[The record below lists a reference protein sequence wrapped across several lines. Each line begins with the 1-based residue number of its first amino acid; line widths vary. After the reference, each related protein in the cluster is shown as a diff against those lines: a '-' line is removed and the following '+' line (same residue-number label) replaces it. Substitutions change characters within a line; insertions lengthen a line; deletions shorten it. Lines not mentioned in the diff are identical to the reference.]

1 MEFRSELIFSNYLLF
16 INKYLLM
23 FVKNLKNMNQ
33 PLNTWKEKWAQQP
46 TLMLITVIIWSIFI
60 GLCIQA
66 GTLLFTFAYSFSKPT
81 VAQDLYEG
89 LNLYPLYLQ
98 DVWFYG
104 GIVTLILC
112 VAILKAQ
119 LFYTMIRIFLKIDL
133 IHPFSK
139 EIAKLIST
147 LSYIAFEI
155 GIFLAMA
162 SGCADWLIKR
172 SFELEGLQS
181 YLSGAFEY
189 FLLSALIFAIA
200 QVFKRGVEIQTE
212 NELTV

>member
-1 MEFRSELIFSNYLLF
+1 
-16 INKYLLM
+16 M

-33 PLNTWKEKWAQQP
+33 PLNTWKEKWTQQP

-66 GTLLFTFAYSFSKPT
+66 GTLLFTFVYSFFKPT

-89 LNLYPLYLQ
+89 LNLYPLFQQ

-104 GIVTLILC
+104 GIVTLILSI
-112 VAILKAQ
+112 AILKAQ

-139 EIAKLIST
+139 EIAKLISR
-147 LSYIAFEI
+147 LSYIAFKI
-155 GIFLAMA
+155 GIFIFFTNA
-162 SGCADWLIKR
+162 SVGWLIKR
-172 SFELEGLQS
+172 GYDVASVES
-181 YLSGAFEY
+181 YLSGTFEY

-200 QVFKRGVEIQTE
+200 QVFKRGVEIQAE

>member
-1 MEFRSELIFSNYLLF
+1 MKQISS
-16 INKYLLM
+16 
-23 FVKNLKNMNQ
+23 
-33 PLNTWKEKWAQQP
+33 TWKEKWTQQP

-66 GTLLFTFAYSFSKPT
+66 GALIFTFVYSFFKPT
-81 VAQDLYEG
+81 VSQDLYEG
-89 LNLYPLYLQ
+89 LNLYPLLQ
-98 DVWFYG
+98 KDVWFYG
-104 GIVTLILC
+104 GIGTLILSI
-112 VAILKAQ
+112 AILKAQ

-133 IHPFSK
+133 IHPFNK
-139 EIAKLIST
+139 EIAKLIRT
-147 LSYIAFEI
+147 LSYTAFEI
-155 GIFLAMA
+155 GVFLLITR
-162 SGCADWLIKR
+162 GCADWLIKR

-200 QVFKRGVEIQTE
+200 QVFKRGVEIQAE

>member
-1 MEFRSELIFSNYLLF
+1 
-16 INKYLLM
+16 M

-89 LNLYPLYLQ
+89 LNLYPLYLK

-200 QVFKRGVEIQTE
+200 QVFKRGVEIQAE

>member
-1 MEFRSELIFSNYLLF
+1 MEFRRELIFTIYLLF

-89 LNLYPLYLQ
+89 LNLYPLYLK

-200 QVFKRGVEIQTE
+200 QVFKRGVEIQAE

>member
-1 MEFRSELIFSNYLLF
+1 
-16 INKYLLM
+16 M
-23 FVKNLKNMNQ
+23 FVENLKNMNQ

-66 GTLLFTFAYSFSKPT
+66 GTLLFTFVYSFFKPT

-89 LNLYPLYLQ
+89 LNLYPLFLEE
-98 DVWFYG
+98 VWFYG

-119 LFYTMIRIFLKIDL
+119 LFYAMIRIFIKIDL

-155 GIFLAMA
+155 SFFLVLAR
-162 SGCADWLIKR
+162 GCTSWLIKR
-172 SFELEGLQS
+172 SFELDGIQS
-181 YLSGAFEY
+181 YLSGAGEY

-200 QVFKRGVEIQTE
+200 QVFKRGVEIQAE

>member
-1 MEFRSELIFSNYLLF
+1 
-16 INKYLLM
+16 
-23 FVKNLKNMNQ
+23 MNQ
-33 PLNTWKEKWAQQP
+33 LLNTWKEKWTQQP
-46 TLMLITVIIWSIFI
+46 SLMLITVIIWSIFI

-66 GTLLFTFAYSFSKPT
+66 GTLLFTFGYSFFKPT

-89 LNLYPLYLQ
+89 LNLYPLFLGE
-98 DVWFYG
+98 VWFYG
-104 GIVTLILC
+104 GIVTLILSI
-112 VAILKAQ
+112 AILKAQ
-119 LFYTMIRIFLKIDL
+119 LFYTMIRIFLKIDM

-139 EIAKLIST
+139 EITKLISS
-147 LSYIAFEI
+147 LSYTAFEI
-155 GIFLAMA
+155 GFSIAMA
-162 SGCADWLIKR
+162 RGCANWLIKR

-200 QVFKRGVEIQTE
+200 QVFKRGVEIQAE

>member
-1 MEFRSELIFSNYLLF
+1 
-16 INKYLLM
+16 
-23 FVKNLKNMNQ
+23 MNQ
-33 PLNTWKEKWAQQP
+33 SLNTWKEKWTQQP
-46 TLMLITVIIWSIFI
+46 ILMLITVIIWSIFI

-66 GTLLFTFAYSFSKPT
+66 GTLLFTFGYSFFKPS

-89 LNLYPLYLQ
+89 LNLYPLLQQ

-104 GIVTLILC
+104 GIVTLILSI
-112 VAILKAQ
+112 AILKAQ

-155 GIFLAMA
+155 GVFLVMA
-162 SGCADWLIKR
+162 RGCATWLIKR

-200 QVFKRGVEIQTE
+200 QVFKRGVEIQAE

>member
-1 MEFRSELIFSNYLLF
+1 
-16 INKYLLM
+16 M
-23 FVKNLKNMNQ
+23 FVKNLKTMNQ
-33 PLNTWKEKWAQQP
+33 LLNTWNEKWTQQP
-46 TLMLITVIIWSIFI
+46 SLMLITVIIWSIFI

-66 GTLLFTFAYSFSKPT
+66 GTLLFTFGYSFFKPT

-89 LNLYPLYLQ
+89 LNLYPLFL
-98 DVWFYG
+98 DEVWFYV
-104 GIVTLILC
+104 GIVTLILSI
-112 VAILKAQ
+112 AILKAQ
-119 LFYTMIRIFLKIDL
+119 LIYTMIRIFLKIDL

-155 GIFLAMA
+155 GFSIAMA
-162 SGCADWLIKR
+162 RGCASWLIKR

-200 QVFKRGVEIQTE
+200 QVFKRGVEIQAE

>member
-1 MEFRSELIFSNYLLF
+1 
-16 INKYLLM
+16 M
-23 FVKNLKNMNQ
+23 FVKNHKNMNQ
-33 PLNTWKEKWAQQP
+33 PLNTWKEKWTQQP

-66 GTLLFTFAYSFSKPT
+66 GTLLFTSVYSFFKPT

-89 LNLYPLYLQ
+89 LNLYPLLQQ

-104 GIVTLILC
+104 GIITLILSI
-112 VAILKAQ
+112 AILKAQ

-155 GIFLAMA
+155 GVFLAMA
-162 SGCADWLIKR
+162 RGCASWLIKR

-200 QVFKRGVEIQTE
+200 QVFKRGVEIQAE

>member
-1 MEFRSELIFSNYLLF
+1 
-16 INKYLLM
+16 M
-23 FVKNLKNMNQ
+23 FVKNIKNMNQ
-33 PLNTWKEKWAQQP
+33 PLNTWKEKWTQQP

-60 GLCIQA
+60 GFCIQA
-66 GTLLFTFAYSFSKPT
+66 GSLLFTLAYSFVKPT

-89 LNLYPLYLQ
+89 LNLYSLRTQ
-98 DVWFYG
+98 NTWFYG
-104 GIVTLILC
+104 GLVTLILSI
-112 VAILKAQ
+112 AILKAQ

-133 IHPFSK
+133 VHPFSK
-139 EIAKLIST
+139 EIAKQISR

-155 GIFLAMA
+155 GIFIFFTN
-162 SGCADWLIKR
+162 SSTSWLIKR
-172 SFELEGLQS
+172 GFEVDGVQS

-200 QVFKRGVEIQTE
+200 QVFKRGVEIQAE

>member
-1 MEFRSELIFSNYLLF
+1 
-16 INKYLLM
+16 M

-33 PLNTWKEKWAQQP
+33 PINTWKEKWAKQP

-89 LNLYPLYLQ
+89 LNLYPLYLK

-200 QVFKRGVEIQTE
+200 QVFKRGVEIQAE

>member
-1 MEFRSELIFSNYLLF
+1 
-16 INKYLLM
+16 
-23 FVKNLKNMNQ
+23 MNQ
-33 PLNTWKEKWAQQP
+33 PLTTWKEKWTQQP

-66 GTLLFTFAYSFSKPT
+66 GALLFTFTYSLFKPT

-89 LNLYPLYLQ
+89 LNLYSLLTQ
-98 DVWFYG
+98 NSWFYG
-104 GIVTLILC
+104 GLVTLILSI
-112 VAILKAQ
+112 AILKAQ

-133 IHPFSK
+133 VHPFSK
-139 EIAKLIST
+139 EIASRISR
-147 LSYIAFEI
+147 LSYISFEI
-155 GIFLAMA
+155 GVFLLITN
-162 SGCADWLIKR
+162 SFTSWLAKR
-172 SFELEGLQS
+172 EFEVEGVQS

-200 QVFKRGVEIQTE
+200 QVFKRGVEIQAE

>member
-1 MEFRSELIFSNYLLF
+1 
-16 INKYLLM
+16 
-23 FVKNLKNMNQ
+23 MNQ
-33 PLNTWKEKWAQQP
+33 PLNTWKEKWTQQP

-60 GLCIQA
+60 GFCIQA
-66 GTLLFTFAYSFSKPT
+66 GSLLFTLAYSFVKPT

-89 LNLYPLYLQ
+89 LNLYSLRTQ
-98 DVWFYG
+98 NTWFYG
-104 GIVTLILC
+104 GLVTLILSI
-112 VAILKAQ
+112 AILKAQ

-133 IHPFSK
+133 VHPFSK
-139 EIAKLIST
+139 EIAKQISR

-155 GIFLAMA
+155 GIFIFFTN
-162 SGCADWLIKR
+162 SSTSWLIKR
-172 SFELEGLQS
+172 GFEVDGVQS

-200 QVFKRGVEIQTE
+200 QVFKRGVEIQAE

>member
-1 MEFRSELIFSNYLLF
+1 
-16 INKYLLM
+16 M
-23 FVKNLKNMNQ
+23 FVKNLNNMNQ
-33 PLNTWKEKWAQQP
+33 PLNTWKEKWTQQP

-66 GTLLFTFAYSFSKPT
+66 GTLLFTFTYSLFKPT

-89 LNLYPLYLQ
+89 LNFYSLLTQ
-98 DVWFYG
+98 NSWFYG
-104 GIVTLILC
+104 GLVTLILSI
-112 VAILKAQ
+112 AILKAQ

-133 IHPFSK
+133 VHPFSK

-155 GIFLAMA
+155 GVFLVMA
-162 SGCADWLIKR
+162 RGCASWLIKR

-200 QVFKRGVEIQTE
+200 QVFKRGVEIQAE

>member
-1 MEFRSELIFSNYLLF
+1 
-16 INKYLLM
+16 M

-89 LNLYPLYLQ
+89 LNLYPLYLK

-119 LFYTMIRIFLKIDL
+119 LFYTMIRVFLKIDL

-139 EIAKLIST
+139 EIAKLITT

-155 GIFLAMA
+155 GFFLAMA
-162 SGCADWLIKR
+162 RGCASWLIKR

-200 QVFKRGVEIQTE
+200 QVFKRGVEIQAE

>member
-1 MEFRSELIFSNYLLF
+1 
-16 INKYLLM
+16 M

-33 PLNTWKEKWAQQP
+33 PLNTWKEKWTKQP
-46 TLMLITVIIWSIFI
+46 ILMLITVIIWSIFI
-60 GLCIQA
+60 GFCIQA
-66 GTLLFTFAYSFSKPT
+66 GSLLFTLAYSFVKPT

-89 LNLYPLYLQ
+89 LNLYSLRTQ
-98 DVWFYG
+98 NTWFYG
-104 GIVTLILC
+104 GLVTLILSI
-112 VAILKAQ
+112 AILKAQ

-133 IHPFSK
+133 VHPFSK
-139 EIAKLIST
+139 EIAKQISR

-155 GIFLAMA
+155 GIFIFFTN
-162 SGCADWLIKR
+162 SSTSWLIKR
-172 SFELEGLQS
+172 GFEVDGVQS

-200 QVFKRGVEIQTE
+200 QVFKRGVEIQAE

>member
-1 MEFRSELIFSNYLLF
+1 MKST
-16 INKYLLM
+16 
-23 FVKNLKNMNQ
+23 
-33 PLNTWKEKWAQQP
+33 PTTWKEKWTQQP

-66 GTLLFTFAYSFSKPT
+66 GTLLFTFTYSFFNPI

-89 LNLYPLYLQ
+89 LNLYTLLQ
-98 DVWFYG
+98 EEVWFYG
-104 GIVTLILC
+104 GIVTLILSI
-112 VAILKAQ
+112 AILKAQ

-133 IHPFSK
+133 IHPFSE
-139 EIAKLIST
+139 EISKLISK

-155 GIFLAMA
+155 GFFLLMA
-162 SGCADWLIKR
+162 KGCTSWLIKR
-172 SFELEGLQS
+172 SFEVEGLQS

-200 QVFKRGVEIQTE
+200 QVFKRGVEIQAE

>member
-1 MEFRSELIFSNYLLF
+1 
-16 INKYLLM
+16 M
-23 FVKNLKNMNQ
+23 FVKNIKNMNQ
-33 PLNTWKEKWAQQP
+33 PLNTWKEKWTQQP
-46 TLMLITVIIWSIFI
+46 SLMLITVIIWSIFI

-66 GTLLFTFAYSFSKPT
+66 GTLLFTFGYSFFKPT

-89 LNLYPLYLQ
+89 LNLYPLFL
-98 DVWFYG
+98 DEVWFYV
-104 GIVTLILC
+104 GIVTLILSI
-112 VAILKAQ
+112 AILKAQ
-119 LFYTMIRIFLKIDL
+119 LIYTMIRIFLKIDL

-155 GIFLAMA
+155 GFSIAMA
-162 SGCADWLIKR
+162 RGCASWLIKR

-200 QVFKRGVEIQTE
+200 QVFKRGVEIQAE

>member
-1 MEFRSELIFSNYLLF
+1 
-16 INKYLLM
+16 M
-23 FVKNLKNMNQ
+23 FVKNLNNMNQ
-33 PLNTWKEKWAQQP
+33 PLNTLKQKWTQQP

-66 GTLLFTFAYSFSKPT
+66 GTLLFTLIYSFFKPT

-89 LNLYPLYLQ
+89 LNLYPLLQQ

-104 GIVTLILC
+104 GIVTLILSI
-112 VAILKAQ
+112 AILKAQ

-155 GIFLAMA
+155 GVFLAMA
-162 SGCADWLIKR
+162 RGCASWLIKR

-200 QVFKRGVEIQTE
+200 QVFKRGVEIQAE

>member
-1 MEFRSELIFSNYLLF
+1 
-16 INKYLLM
+16 M
-23 FVKNLKNMNQ
+23 FVKNHKNMNQ
-33 PLNTWKEKWAQQP
+33 PLNTWKEKWTQKP

-66 GTLLFTFAYSFSKPT
+66 GTLLFTFVYSFFKPT

-89 LNLYPLYLQ
+89 LNLYPLFQQ

-104 GIVTLILC
+104 GIATLILSI
-112 VAILKAQ
+112 AILKAQ

-155 GIFLAMA
+155 GVFLVMA
-162 SGCADWLIKR
+162 RGCATWLIKR

-200 QVFKRGVEIQTE
+200 QVFKRGVEIQAE

>member
-1 MEFRSELIFSNYLLF
+1 
-16 INKYLLM
+16 M

-33 PLNTWKEKWAQQP
+33 PINTWKEKWAKQP

-200 QVFKRGVEIQTE
+200 QVFKRGVEIQAE

>member
-1 MEFRSELIFSNYLLF
+1 MNPLLD
-16 INKYLLM
+16 
-23 FVKNLKNMNQ
+23 
-33 PLNTWKEKWAQQP
+33 TWKEKWTHQP

-66 GTLLFTFAYSFSKPT
+66 GTLLFTFSYSFFKPT
-81 VAQDLYEG
+81 VAQDLNEG
-89 LNLYPLYLQ
+89 LNLYPLFQ
-98 DVWFYG
+98 QQVWFYG
-104 GIVTLILC
+104 GIVTLILSI
-112 VAILKAQ
+112 AFLKAQ

-139 EIAKLIST
+139 EIAKLINT

-155 GIFLAMA
+155 GFFLAMA
-162 SGCADWLIKR
+162 RGCTSWLIKR

-181 YLSGAFEY
+181 YLSGALEY
-189 FLLSALIFAIA
+189 FLVSALIFAIS
-200 QVFKRGVEIQTE
+200 QVFKRGVEIQAE